1 MAGARPDVLDDPRRI
16 MIMIMIIS
24 VSISITMIV
33 MIIMMI
39 MTGPR
44 GGGARP
50 KLDPRGAGLRGGK

>member
-1 MAGARPDVLDDPRRI
+1 
-16 MIMIMIIS
+16 MIMIMIVS
-24 VSISITMIV
+24 VSISIAMIV
-33 MIIMMI
+33 MMIMMI